1 MCYKDNVNPYPELP
15 GAPPEAAQYTLSPL
29 PWLNTALEVDWGR
42 RLRSSAVR
50 MMIVWFMHHV
60 CYVLWYLAPEVT
72 CRYRN
77 IITQITGE
85 ILTLAILTMQRIVM
99 IARMLIM
106 PRMVMIPMQKLLISS
121 PANAS

>member
-1 MCYKDNVNPYPELP
+1 MVY
-15 GAPPEAAQYTLSPL
+15 APC
-29 PWLNTALEVDWGR
+29 
-42 RLRSSAVR
+42 
-50 MMIVWFMHHV
+50 V

-85 ILTLAILTMQRIVM
+85 ILTLAILMMPRIVM
-99 IARMLIM
+99 IARMLMIT
-106 PRMVMIPMQKLLISS
+106 RMMMIPIQNLLISS